1 MEKEQVITG
10 IREIGAVAVI
20 RAQTEE
26 EALRLVGQCVEGGIR
41 AIELTFT
48 VPFAHR
54 VLEQVARAYGDEVL
68 LGAGT
73 VLDSETA
80 RVALL
85 SGAEFIVSPCYR
97 KEMIRLCNRYRK
109 LLVCGVMTVTEAVA
123 AMEDGC
129 DILKLFPADTLGVS
143 FLKALKGPLPQAQVM
158 PTGGISAANAGEWI
172 RAGAMA
178 VGASGSLLRGD
189 VAQNAR
195 ELLRQVRQAREA
207 MV

>member
-109 LLVCGVMTVTEAVA
+109 LSVCGVMTVIEAVA

-158 PTGGISAANAGEWI
+158 PTGGISAANAGDWI

>member
-54 VLEQVARAYGDEVL
+54 VLEQVARAYGDAVL

-109 LLVCGVMTVTEAVA
+109 LSVCGVMTITEAVA

-158 PTGGISAANAGEWI
+158 PTGGISAANAGDWI